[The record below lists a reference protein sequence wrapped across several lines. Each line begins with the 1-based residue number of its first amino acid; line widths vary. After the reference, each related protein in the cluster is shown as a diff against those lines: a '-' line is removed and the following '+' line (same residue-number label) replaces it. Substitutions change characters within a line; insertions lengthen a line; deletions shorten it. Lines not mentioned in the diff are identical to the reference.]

1 MSFML
6 DSELLILFS
15 VKWCL
20 ACVAQCYLEDC
31 LSDLSWRNFFFF
43 PNPAVAVDLFSI
55 SGN

>member
-1 MSFML
+1 MSCML

-15 VKWCL
+15 MKWGL

-31 LSDLSWRNFFFF
+31 LSDLSWRNFFF
-43 PNPAVAVDLFSI
+43 PNTVVAVDSFSI